1 MWLWLRESKGEQE
14 RQKVLER
21 LWLSDVKVNHKN
33 EAKGIKLK
41 EVEERRE
48 RVTKNREVEK
58 NNKLE
63 DQLVYKMMKGDITAK
78 YL

>member
-1 MWLWLRESKGEQE
+1 M
-14 RQKVLER
+14 
-21 LWLSDVKVNHKN
+21 SDVKVNHKN